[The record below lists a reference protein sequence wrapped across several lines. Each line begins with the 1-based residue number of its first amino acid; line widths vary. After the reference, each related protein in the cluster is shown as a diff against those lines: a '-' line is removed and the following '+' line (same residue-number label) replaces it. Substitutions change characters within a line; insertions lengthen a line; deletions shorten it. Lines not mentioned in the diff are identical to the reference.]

1 MNSLVAHLNKLFT
14 KMLGD
19 LLDTLLSVKTMELS
33 LLLNQKFYPMD
44 LTALKSAK
52 KSLKEWTKLSSL
64 PFQKTI
70 FSLKACS
77 LNPTWLPLDL
87 QMLTDKRF
95 HVKKSLSEPPLP
107 YLDQYTHPVLEL
119 CFCLEDKVK
128 KRLVKIWMLW
138 TN

>member
-52 KSLKEWTKLSSL
+52 KSLKE
-64 PFQKTI
+64 
-70 FSLKACS
+70 
-77 LNPTWLPLDL
+77 
-87 QMLTDKRF
+87 
-95 HVKKSLSEPPLP
+95 
-107 YLDQYTHPVLEL
+107 
-119 CFCLEDKVK
+119 
-128 KRLVKIWMLW
+128 
-138 TN
+138 